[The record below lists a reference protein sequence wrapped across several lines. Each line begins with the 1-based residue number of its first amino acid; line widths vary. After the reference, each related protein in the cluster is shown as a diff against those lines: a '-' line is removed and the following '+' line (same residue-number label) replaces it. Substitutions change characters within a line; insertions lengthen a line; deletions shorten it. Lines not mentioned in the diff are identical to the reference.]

1 MTRLVAGSA
10 TDVGLVR
17 AVNQDHMLVAEPLF
31 AVADGMGG
39 HAAGEV
45 ASETALDA
53 LLGAIG
59 AEPPEGGWTAAELGD
74 AVRAANRAVWE
85 EAQANPD
92 FRGMGTTLTAL
103 ALIRDGGVDRLAVA
117 NVGDSRTY
125 RLRGEQFQQLT
136 IDHSLVAELVAEGQ
150 IRPDEAETHPQRH
163 VLTRALGV
171 YPEVEVDVLL
181 TDLQLGDR
189 FVLCSDGLSREVSD
203 AQIASVLRRLADATD
218 AARELVAMAKLHGGS
233 DNVTVVV
240 VDVAEGDRPGGDIAA
255 GAALQTG
262 DGDAARTGGPDGADG
277 GAGAGEPGGRAQ
289 PATVT
294 IPTAAGGAPDDTL
307 AVDLAGVRALLD
319 EHPAPTDPAAA
330 PAAPPAGNGT
340 SDEEA
345 PPKQRRLRQP
355 RRVQR
360 VAVGPRNRIVTV
372 RVVVWFVA
380 LLAVLGA
387 AYGGADWYEH
397 AGYYVGLQS
406 GRITIYHGRV
416 GGLLWWRP
424 SVVEVTGL
432 RTSDVLSVNLNALH
446 AGVQESSLPAA
457 RAYVRN
463 LHRGAVTAGLGSG
476 SAGSSAP
483 AGALAAGPGRGLL

>member
-255 GAALQTG
+255 GAALPTG
-262 DGDAARTGGPDGADG
+262 DGDAARMGGPDGADG